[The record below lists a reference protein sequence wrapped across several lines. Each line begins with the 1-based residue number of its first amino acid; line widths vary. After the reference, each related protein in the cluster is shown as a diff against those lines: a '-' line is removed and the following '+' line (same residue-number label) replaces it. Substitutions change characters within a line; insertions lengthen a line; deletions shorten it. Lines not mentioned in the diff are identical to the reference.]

1 MTPQKIVVGVDFSP
15 ASQRAVD
22 HALMLAR
29 RCGASLTLVHVA
41 TVPPPAHLKPDDSW
55 AALLRERLSADRAR
69 LAELR
74 ERLAGQPVE
83 LSQVIVDGEPDPGLA
98 DAARELGADLVV
110 VGTHGRTG
118 LGRLLLGSVAEKTIR
133 LASSSVLVARGEV
146 PASGYRRVV
155 VGTDFSPLAWAAL
168 ERAVELVAPG
178 GDIRVVYAWQAPY
191 IEYDVAGRMFE
202 ALRQAAEAEV
212 ASHRERILT
221 MPRPLGVTIGLDLA
235 DGAAFSVLDRASE
248 AADLVVVGSH
258 GRRGV
263 RRLLLGSVAEATVR
277 HARCSVL
284 VAR

>member
-15 ASQRAVD
+15 ASQLAVD

-29 RCGASLTLVHVA
+29 RGGASLTLVHVA
-41 TVPPPAHLKPDDSW
+41 PVPAPAHLRPDDSW

-74 ERLAGQPVE
+74 ERLAGQGVE
-83 LSQVIVDGEPDPGLA
+83 ISQIVVDGEPDPGLA
-98 DAARELGADLVV
+98 DAARELHADLVV

-118 LGRLLLGSVAEKTIR
+118 LGRLLLGSVAEKTTR

-146 PASGYRRVV
+146 PAAGYRRVV

-168 ERAVELVAPG
+168 ERGLELTAPG
-178 GDIRVVYAWQAPY
+178 GDVRVIYAWQAPY

-202 ALRQAAEAEV
+202 ALREAAVAEV
-212 ASHRERILT
+212 AANRARILA
-221 MPRPLGVTIGLDLA
+221 MPRPEGVTIGLDLA

-248 AADLVVVGSH
+248 TADLVVVGSH

-277 HARCSVL
+277 HARCAVL